1 MGKRRR
7 DHLSK
12 TPPPDFMP
20 YSARVDS
27 SSKEKPYNSVGTS
40 SLKPLPSIMNI
51 MDSSAKLPK
60 YHLEPSYHYHNFSRT
75 ILPRHSRNYF
85 GRQYSRRN
93 SAYHGDTSTSHGKST
108 PSREEKL
115 SSKFAGQCSA
125 ESRHHT
131 GTETREKASRRPER
145 IRSSP
150 SPVNT
155 VSADVVKMT
164 PPPQRS
170 STTTCTLYK
179 FQNRSYRS
187 GFYANGFETY
197 DELADQIVRVFGGA
211 GYE

>member
-1 MGKRRR
+1 
-7 DHLSK
+7 
-12 TPPPDFMP
+12 
-20 YSARVDS
+20 
-27 SSKEKPYNSVGTS
+27 
-40 SLKPLPSIMNI
+40 
-51 MDSSAKLPK
+51 MDSAAKLPK

-115 SSKFAGQCSA
+115 SSKFTGQCST
-125 ESRHHT
+125 ESRRHT

-155 VSADVVKMT
+155 VSADVVKMVCGICQKQLKRKPHFLGNT
-164 PPPQRS
+164 ISSSDISVVAVLVCGHNYHADCLEQKTSHEDRRDPPCPLCVGLLSAAAHASRGQ
-170 STTTCTLYK
+170 
-179 FQNRSYRS
+179 
-187 GFYANGFETY
+187 
-197 DELADQIVRVFGGA
+197 D
-211 GYE
+211 